1 VNSTR
6 FPVSAGDAKAY
17 PFRTLKKSR
26 ILLSEALSAMG
37 DAGPFRSGPN
47 IATVETGLSRA
58 ELLVLTAS
66 PTLRGQFNKTLGDVG
81 KLWVAAVVRRQR
93 KLDLY
98 RTGLSVSSWN
108 WKRVTGP
115 NGAPVGLGLSDVVGG
130 LSHVPYTLYMHPKG
144 TRKSRTFVN
153 TDLPPITADIAAILK
168 FRMGRLAKTPAA
180 VRAFKRYL
188 LAGVG

>member
-1 VNSTR
+1 MNSTK
-6 FPVSAGDAKAY
+6 FVVPSGDAKAY
-17 PFRTLKKSR
+17 PIRTLKKSR
-26 ILLSEALSAMG
+26 ILLSEALAAMG
-37 DAGPFRSGPN
+37 DAGPFRQSTN

-58 ELLVLTAS
+58 QLVVMTAS
-66 PTLRGQFNKTLGDVG
+66 PGLRREFTKTLSDVG
-81 KLWVAAVVRRQR
+81 RLWVAAVVRRQR

-108 WKRVTGP
+108 WKRVTEP
-115 NGAPVGLGLSDVVGG
+115 NGMPVGLGLSDNVGG

-168 FRMGRLAKTPAA
+168 FRMSRLAKSPTAQ
-180 VRAFKRYL
+180 RAFKRYL
-188 LAGVG
+188 VAGIA